1 MDLSEW
7 VRRTVWSKGEGER
20 GEEVRTMEIVAM
32 EVGGRG
38 SSSSFLGLDFGV
50 GAGFAGVSTREIML
64 RQIARSGAS
73 LLHSFVLQLG
83 LENGEVTFLDPCL
96 WL

>member
-20 GEEVRTMEIVAM
+20 GEEVRTMEMVAM
-32 EVGGRG
+32 EVGGRD
-38 SSSSFLGLDFGV
+38 SSSSFLALDFGIV
-50 GAGFAGVSTREIML
+50 VGFAGVSTREIML

-73 LLHSFVLQLG
+73 LLHSFVLQSG
-83 LENGEVTFLDPCL
+83 LENGEVTFLDLC
-96 WL
+96 WLL

>member
-20 GEEVRTMEIVAM
+20 GEEVRTMEMVAM
-32 EVGGRG
+32 EVGGRD

-50 GAGFAGVSTREIML
+50 VAGFAGVSTREMML

-73 LLHSFVLQLG
+73 LLHNFVLQLG

-96 WL
+96 LL